1 MDTPKLAKRDAAV
14 QTIRQL
20 YNAKELDEHLAPSVG
35 GGLDYGFEEEHA
47 ELKEERKILD
57 AGTNRRKQQY
67 DIKVS
72 CWNQNVC
79 FLDCKVYLLYL
90 YVFHAAGSPVVV

>member
-14 QTIRQL
+14 QAIRQL
-20 YNAKELDEHLAPSVG
+20 YEAKELDSHLAPSVG
-35 GGLDYGFEEEHA
+35 GGLDYKFDEEDT

-67 DIKVS
+67 TIEV
-72 CWNQNVC
+72 
-79 FLDCKVYLLYL
+79 
-90 YVFHAAGSPVVV
+90 G